1 LGSPES
7 LGDAATLNSPVAGK
21 DSVMAGKNIELLL
34 NKTVE
39 NLGLVGDVVKVKPGY
54 ARNFLLPNLLAE
66 FPTAEKIEALKSA
79 RAKAAA
85 EMEKLRADRAAL
97 IARLEGVSIKLVRSV
112 NDQGAL
118 YGAVTHR
125 DIADQLVADG
135 FHVDMRAVR
144 LANTI
149 RRIGSYTCAI
159 VFDRELRTE
168 IGVEVAPDRT
178 LEMYA
183 VSKEPEAEA
192 VEPTEP
198 VEAPAAEPAPEGT
211 KSARSRKA

>member
-1 LGSPES
+1 
-7 LGDAATLNSPVAGK
+7 V
-21 DSVMAGKNIELLL
+21 
-34 NKTVE
+34 
-39 NLGLVGDVVKVKPGY
+39 
-54 ARNFLLPNLLAE
+54 
-66 FPTAEKIEALKSA
+66 
-79 RAKAAA
+79 
-85 EMEKLRADRAAL
+85 RADRAAL

-144 LANTI
+144 LGQTI
-149 RRIGSYTCAI
+149 RRIGSYSCAI

-178 LEMYA
+178 LELYA
-183 VSKEPEAEA
+183 RTEEPAAEEAPAEDEA
-192 VEPTEP
+192 SEAA
-198 VEAPAAEPAPEGT
+198 APAAEGKGKAKAAVAKKAPARAKAST
-211 KSARSRKA
+211 KSAKSAKSAKARPAASAKGKNKAAARRRGR

>member
-1 LGSPES
+1 
-7 LGDAATLNSPVAGK
+7 
-21 DSVMAGKNIELLL
+21 
-34 NKTVE
+34 
-39 NLGLVGDVVKVKPGY
+39 
-54 ARNFLLPNLLAE
+54 
-66 FPTAEKIEALKSA
+66 
-79 RAKAAA
+79 
-85 EMEKLRADRAAL
+85 
-97 IARLEGVSIKLVRSV
+97 VRSV

-144 LANTI
+144 LGQTI
-149 RRIGSYTCAI
+149 RRIGSYSCAI

-178 LEMYA
+178 LELYA
-183 VSKEPEAEA
+183 RTEEPAAEEAPAEGESA
-192 VEPTEP
+192 
-198 VEAPAAEPAPEGT
+198 EAPAAEEPTKGKGKAKADKAPAADAET

>member
-1 LGSPES
+1 
-7 LGDAATLNSPVAGK
+7 
-21 DSVMAGKNIELLL
+21 
-34 NKTVE
+34 
-39 NLGLVGDVVKVKPGY
+39 VVKVKPGY
-54 ARNFLLPNLLAE
+54 ARNYQLPHALAE
-66 FPTAEKIEALKSA
+66 APTAEKIEALKSA
-79 RAKAAA
+79 RAQAAA
-85 EMEKLRADRAAL
+85 EMQKLRADRAAL

-144 LANTI
+144 LGQTI
-149 RRIGSYTCAI
+149 RRIGSYSCAI

-178 LEMYA
+178 LELYA
-183 VSKEPEAEA
+183 RTEEPAPAEAPEATS
-192 VEPTEP
+192 P
-198 VEAPAAEPAPEGT
+198 EAPAAEAPAKGKGKADKADGESGT

>member
-1 LGSPES
+1 
-7 LGDAATLNSPVAGK
+7 
-21 DSVMAGKNIELLL
+21 MAGKNIELLL

-192 VEPTEP
+192 AEPTEP

>member
-1 LGSPES
+1 
-7 LGDAATLNSPVAGK
+7 
-21 DSVMAGKNIELLL
+21 MAGKNIELLL

>member
-1 LGSPES
+1 M
-7 LGDAATLNSPVAGK
+7 GK
-21 DSVMAGKNIELLL
+21 DSAMAARKVELLL

-39 NLGLVGDVVKVKPGY
+39 NLGLIGDVVKVKPGY
-54 ARNFLLPNLLAE
+54 ARNYLLPHALAE
-66 FPTAEKIEALKSA
+66 APTAEKIEALKSA
-79 RAKAAA
+79 RAQAAA

-97 IARLEGVSIKLVRSV
+97 IARLEGVSIKLIRSV

-144 LANTI
+144 LGQTI
-149 RRIGSYTCAI
+149 RRIGSYSCAI

-178 LEMYA
+178 LELYTRTEEPA
-183 VSKEPEAEA
+183 PAEAPEAEA
-192 VEPTEP
+192 TAG
-198 VEAPAAEPAPEGT
+198 EAPAAEAPAKGKAKAEKADAET

>member
-1 LGSPES
+1 MR
-7 LGDAATLNSPVAGK
+7 K
-21 DSVMAGKNIELLL
+21 DSAMAARKVELLL

-39 NLGLVGDVVKVKPGY
+39 NLGLIGDVVKVKPGY
-54 ARNFLLPNLLAE
+54 ARNYLLPHALAE
-66 FPTAEKIEALKSA
+66 APTAEKIEALKSA
-79 RAKAAA
+79 RAQAAA

-144 LANTI
+144 LGQTI
-149 RRIGSYTCAI
+149 RRIGSYSCAI

-178 LEMYA
+178 LELYA
-183 VSKEPEAEA
+183 RTEEPAAEEAPAEGEA
-192 VEPTEP
+192 A
-198 VEAPAAEPAPEGT
+198 EAPAAEAKGKAEKADGESGT

>member
-1 LGSPES
+1 M
-7 LGDAATLNSPVAGK
+7 AARKV
-21 DSVMAGKNIELLL
+21 ELLL

-39 NLGLVGDVVKVKPGY
+39 NLGLIGDVVKVKPGY
-54 ARNFLLPNLLAE
+54 ARNYLLPHALAE
-66 FPTAEKIEALKSA
+66 APTAEKIEALKSA
-79 RAKAAA
+79 RAQAAA

-97 IARLEGVSIKLVRSV
+97 IARLEGVSIKLIRSV

-144 LANTI
+144 LGQTI
-149 RRIGSYTCAI
+149 RRIGSYSCAI

-178 LEMYA
+178 LELYTRTEEPA
-183 VSKEPEAEA
+183 PAEAPEAEA
-192 VEPTEP
+192 TEG
-198 VEAPAAEPAPEGT
+198 EAPAAEATAKGKAKAEKADAET